1 VADETSPF
9 YSDAQTIWS
18 SYNVVGIQQLVKDVG
33 VTLGDNQSLGLT
45 SNLTDDEAINAKPYL
60 MAVLYTSGSTG
71 VPERGPDYSQNGAE
85 PH

>member
-45 SNLTDDEAINAKPYL
+45 SNLTDDEAIIATVFNGCS
-60 MAVLYTSGSTG
+60 LYI
-71 VPERGPDYSQNGAE
+71 R
-85 PH
+85 